1 MFDAVTCAIPGA
13 RRPQQVE
20 DNARAAELPAL
31 TDAEMKAVRKIYDVR
46 IRPTVHHR
54 W

>member
-1 MFDAVTCAIPGA
+1 MFDAVPCAIPGA

-20 DNARAAELPAL
+20 DNAGAAELPAL
-31 TDAEMKAVRKIYDVR
+31 SDVEMRAVRKIYDEK
-46 IRPTVHHR
+46 IRPSVHQR